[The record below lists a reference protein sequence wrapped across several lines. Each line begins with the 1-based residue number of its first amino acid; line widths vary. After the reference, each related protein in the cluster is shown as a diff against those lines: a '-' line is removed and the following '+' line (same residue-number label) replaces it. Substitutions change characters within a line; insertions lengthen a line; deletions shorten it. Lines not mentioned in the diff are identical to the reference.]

1 MAFKASNVLPA
12 DAYLIIKRGAVQLKA
27 NLQGFVTYMAVND
40 TDYDYLR
47 GVYRTLERSKT
58 QFDTLK
64 TTAGLAQYA
73 KDQENDQTY
82 DVVTEFNSL
91 ITTIQAAIT
100 WLDNNIPTNVTAK
113 LPENWGD
120 GTLISNAFTPAQ
132 TADLRTTLNAVS
144 AEII

>member
-12 DAYLIIKRGAVQLKA
+12 DAYLTIKRGAVQLKV
-27 NLQGFVTYMAVND
+27 NLQGFVTYMAAND
-40 TDYDYLR
+40 IDYDYLR
-47 GVYRTLERSKT
+47 GVYRTLERAKD

-73 KDQENDQTY
+73 KDQESDQAY

-100 WLDNNIPTNVTAK
+100 WLDNNVSTNVTAK
-113 LPENWGD
+113 LPENWRD
-120 GTLISNAFTPAQ
+120 GTLISNTFTPVQ
-132 TADLRTTLNAVS
+132 TAGLRTALNAVS